1 MSEAPKPEFALQRIY
16 LSDVSFEAPNSPEVF
31 MGNEKPQVDV
41 KLDAKNRKVNDALY
55 EVTVKITAQV
65 MFGDKTAFLAEVQQS
80 GAFRVVGI
88 EGENLDH
95 TLGAFCPNILFP
107 YAREAVDGLVVKGG
121 FPPLMIAPVNF
132 EAIYADRKKREAE
145 KAEQQPT
152 QQ

>member
-1 MSEAPKPEFALQRIY
+1 MSEATKPEFALQRIY

-31 MGNEKPQVDV
+31 MMNEKPQVDV
-41 KLDAKNRKVNDALY
+41 KLDTSNRKVNGELY

-65 MFGDKTAFLAEVQQS
+65 TFGEKTAFLAEVQQS

-88 EGENLDH
+88 EGDNLDH
-95 TLGAFCPNILFP
+95 TLGAFSPNILFP

-132 EAIYADRKKREAE
+132 EAIYAERKQREAQ
-145 KAEQQPT
+145 KAEQPT

>member
-1 MSEAPKPEFALQRIY
+1 MSEAAQPQFALQRIY

-31 MGNEKPQVDV
+31 AVTERPHVDV
-41 KLDAKNRKVNDALY
+41 KLDTSNRQINDELH

-65 MFGDKTAFLAEVQQS
+65 TFGEKTAFLAEIKQS

-88 EGENLDH
+88 EGEGLAH

-107 YAREAVDGLVVKGG
+107 YAREAIDSLVIKGG

-132 EAIYADRKKREAE
+132 EAIFAERKQRQA
-145 KAEQQPT
+145 QQT
-152 QQ
+152 Q

>member
-1 MSEAPKPEFALQRIY
+1 MSEAPQPQFALQRIY

-31 MGNEKPQVDV
+31 MMNEQPHVDV
-41 KLDAKNRKVNDALY
+41 KLDTSNRKINDELY

-65 MFGDKTAFLAEVQQS
+65 TFGEKTAFLAEVQQS

-88 EGENLDH
+88 EGDGLEH

-107 YAREAVDGLVVKGG
+107 YARESVDGLVVKGG

-132 EAIYADRKKREAE
+132 EAIFAERKQRQA
-145 KAEQQPT
+145 QQTT
-152 QQ
+152 Q